1 MSQIAKQC
9 KPCLMASLI
18 RGQIGLLLLDKDPFK
33 QGLTWL
39 LSINADLLGGY
50 LT

>member
-1 MSQIAKQC
+1 M
-9 KPCLMASLI
+9 
-18 RGQIGLLLLDKDPFK
+18 DPFK